1 MVASGT
7 TLHTSY
13 PSTNSFVR
21 FEFEKA
27 KLRIQIVDAKVR
39 GTFKSRELDSLE
51 KQHTVHTT
59 TMMTTT
65 NNHTAPYTINP
76 INTYVV

>member
-39 GTFKSRELDSLE
+39 GTFKSRESLRE
-51 KQHTVHTT
+51 VSFVK
-59 TMMTTT
+59 
-65 NNHTAPYTINP
+65 NLNH
-76 INTYVV
+76 